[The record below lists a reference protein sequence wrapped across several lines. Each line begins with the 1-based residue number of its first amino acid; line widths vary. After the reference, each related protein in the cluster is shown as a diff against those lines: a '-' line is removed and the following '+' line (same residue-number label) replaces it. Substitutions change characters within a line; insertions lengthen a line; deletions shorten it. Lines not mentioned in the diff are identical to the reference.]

1 MTTFEK
7 GRLIFTLTLTLLA
20 GIFTGW
26 EGALGVLLFAGFI
39 MGIWRIVCWIVDY
52 GIPQEPQEPRSGPPV
67 IELVEDDPYW
77 HPDPTRPQDDKTHE
91 HPIIDLDNYR
101 RRKELGQ

>member
-26 EGALGVLLFAGFI
+26 EGALGVLLFMGFI
-39 MGIWRIVCWIVDY
+39 VGVWRIVSGVIDTLV
-52 GIPQEPQEPRSGPPV
+52 PSQEPRSAAPV
-67 IELVEDDPYW
+67 VELVEDDPYW